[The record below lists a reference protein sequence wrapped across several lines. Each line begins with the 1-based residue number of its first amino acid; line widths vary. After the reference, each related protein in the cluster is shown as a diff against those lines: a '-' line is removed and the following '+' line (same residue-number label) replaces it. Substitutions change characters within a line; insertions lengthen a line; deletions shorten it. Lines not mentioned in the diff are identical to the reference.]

1 MAIFVAGTQSLTPS
15 EYAQLAVKS
24 AQEVANSAIGGF
36 VGPQVSGSDVAASI
50 ICRRIPAYL
59 QYVALGIAT
68 FWFYAVVIL
77 RAKEDVQKDMIQGLH
92 DRLNYLSME
101 GEVVP
106 PGFRPDLLPDVEAYL
121 NAQLQD
127 YEHPTAEG
135 VYNPDICAVA
145 KLHNEK
151 MERYYSPLV
160 EADRLILGTLAADI
174 TAHLLGLMQRD
185 LKLILRQ

>member
-15 EYAQLAVKS
+15 EYGLLAVKS
-24 AQEVANSAIGGF
+24 AQEVATSAIGGF
-36 VGPQVSGSDVAASI
+36 MGPQVSGSNVAAFI

-68 FWFYAVVIL
+68 FWFYAIVIL
-77 RAKEDVQKDMIQGLH
+77 RAKEDVQRDMIQGLH
-92 DRLNYLSME
+92 EGLNHLSME
-101 GEVVP
+101 GEIVP

-121 NAQLQD
+121 NSQIHD
-127 YEHPTAEG
+127 YDHPTEEG

-145 KLHNEK
+145 KLHNER
-151 MERYYSPLV
+151 MEKYYFPLAEV
-160 EADRLILGTLAADI
+160 DRLILGTLAADT
-174 TAHLLGLMQRD
+174 TASLLELIQRD